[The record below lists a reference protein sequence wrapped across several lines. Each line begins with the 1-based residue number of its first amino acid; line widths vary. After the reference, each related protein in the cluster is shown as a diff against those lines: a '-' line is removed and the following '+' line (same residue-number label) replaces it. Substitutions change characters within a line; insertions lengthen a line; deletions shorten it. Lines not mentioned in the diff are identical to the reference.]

1 MRLTGTGAGV
11 LATSVVLGGGAVSL
25 ASPALGVVTVATL
38 LAVASAVLLVASAP
52 RLVASLDVEAT
63 LVRRGDHLTAR
74 LRLPPAR
81 PLLRLAVELD
91 TPDFGPAVEAE
102 AVGPPRDSGTPWT
115 FRLRATRHGT
125 VSLGPPV
132 LTQTDPFGLC
142 RRRTSVGSA
151 CRLLVGPATVDLAR
165 MPVYSRPAAFASGR
179 GTTADSGET
188 DTLRAYELGDD
199 IRLIHWPNS
208 ARTGEI
214 LVRRHITPQAREFV
228 VLHDTASIS
237 YASEEDFEAAVDFSA
252 SLVAAATAR
261 DIAVRLATTTG
272 EASRSWSEG
281 DRCTAYD
288 LALAFAAVQLRGP
301 GAHEARG
308 EPLPLGRHV
317 RTGLVRAAACTVVT
331 GEPVPALLDALREPA
346 LPGRLTLVCLGRRRP
361 DEAVVRWAQE
371 RGAVVVDAADA
382 RGAAAQWSAWSGA
395 RR

>member
-1 MRLTGTGAGV
+1 MRLTSTGAGL
-11 LATSVVLGGGAVSL
+11 LATSVVLGACAVSL
-25 ASPALGVVTVATL
+25 ASPALGLVTVAAL
-38 LAVASAVLLVASAP
+38 LAMASAVLLVATAP
-52 RLVASLDVEAT
+52 RPVASLDVDAT
-63 LVRRGDHLTAR
+63 VVRRGEHLTAR
-74 LRLPPAR
+74 LHMSPAG
-81 PLLRLAVELD
+81 PLLRLAAELG
-91 TPDFGPAVEAE
+91 TPVLGPAVE
-102 AVGPPRDSGTPWT
+102 AVGPPRDSGPEWT

-125 VSLGPPV
+125 VTLGPPV

-142 RRRTSVGSA
+142 RRRTPTGSA
-151 CRLLVGPATVDLAR
+151 RRLLVGPATVDLAR
-165 MPVYSRPAAFASGR
+165 MPAHSRPAAFAPGR

-188 DTLRAYELGDD
+188 DTLRSYELGDD

-272 EASRSWSEG
+272 EPSRSWSDG
-281 DRCTAYD
+281 DRCTEYD
-288 LALAFAAVQLRGP
+288 LALAFAAVQSRKP
-301 GAHEARG
+301 RAHEARG
-308 EPLPLGRHV
+308 GPVVLGPPV
-317 RTGLVRAAACTVVT
+317 RTGLARAAACTVVT
-331 GEPVPALLDALREPA
+331 GEPGPALLDALRDPA
-346 LPGRLTLVCLGRRRP
+346 LPGRLTLVCLAPRRP
-361 DEAVVRWAQE
+361 DDAVVRWARA